1 MFLNSNTMLNFN
13 GKLVSKSDLNINYQN
28 RGLKYGDA
36 VFDTLKYENK
46 IYFIEEHYFR
56 LMSSLR
62 MLRMKIPMS
71 FTMQFYKDEIIKTI
85 VKNNLAGKVRIRV
98 SVFRKEGGLYTPTTN
113 EIGYIIETESF
124 KFASKEIYEIEL
136 YKDFPVLSGLLST
149 IKTNNRIVNVLSS
162 IFADENSYDN
172 CILLNEKKNV
182 VEASNANIFL
192 IFGNEIITP
201 TLNDGCINGIVRM
214 KILDV
219 FKNNDKFTFIERII
233 SPFELLKADEIFL
246 TNSIMEIQPVTRYRK
261 KNYSTIKTEK
271 IRSIFESK
279 KN

>member
-1 MFLNSNTMLNFN
+1 MLNIN

>member
-1 MFLNSNTMLNFN
+1 MLNFN
-13 GKLVSKSDLNINYQN
+13 GILVPKSELNINYQN
-28 RGLKYGDA
+28 RAFKYGDA
-36 VFDTLKYENK
+36 VFDTLKYDK
-46 IYFIEEHYFR
+46 QICFIEEHYFR

-71 FTMQFYKDEIIKTI
+71 FTMQFYNDEIIKTM
-85 VKNNLAGKVRIRV
+85 VKNNLSGSVRIRV

-113 EIGYIIETESF
+113 EISFIIETETLNYV
-124 KFASKEIYEIEL
+124 SKENYEIEL

-149 IKTNNRIVNVLSS
+149 IKTNNRIVNVLSG
-162 IFADENSYDN
+162 IFANENSYDN
-172 CILLNEKKNV
+172 CILLNEKKNM

-201 TLNDGCINGIVRM
+201 PLKDGCINGIVRM
-214 KILDV
+214 KILD
-219 FKNNDKFTFIERII
+219 FLKNSQKFITVERTI

-246 TNSIMEIQPVTRYRK
+246 TNSIIEIQSVTKYRK
-261 KNYSTIKTEK
+261 KNYSTIKTEEL
-271 IRSIFESK
+271 RAIFESK